1 VERIER
7 SYLYHRLI
15 SALSFGNRQVSGN
28 LSKAQI
34 YELCDMVCDEICTE
48 SIMVVTATMPGFKHG
63 GLGKFGRD
71 EPWPVWCDPHG
82 LQRDFAIAAPPSEQL
97 DLEHETSTY

>member
-1 VERIER
+1 MERIER

-15 SALSFGNRQVSGN
+15 GALSFGKRQVGGN

-34 YELCDMVCDEICTE
+34 YELCDMVCDEICNE
-48 SIMVVTATMPGFKHG
+48 SIMVVTATMPGFSHG

-71 EPWPVWCDPHG
+71 EPWPDWCDPNG
-82 LQRDFAIAAPPSEQL
+82 LQRDFAIAAPSGEQL
-97 DLEHETSTY
+97 DLESETVTS